1 MKNVRLKQPYIGKGM
16 GIKMNKDEVKR
27 TYLKVFINLGIMLAL
42 LLFFIFVAPRI
53 IIFFMPFVIG
63 WIIALIASP
72 LVGFF
77 EKKVKIKRKAGSAF
91 VIITVIALVIL
102 AGYFLGVKLTE
113 QVMEF
118 VGELPEMWEGTQE
131 EFVQIGERLEAASKY
146 LPDEVEDTIIKI
158 TSNVGE
164 YLGELFSRLGSPT
177 LEALSRF
184 TMNLPSI
191 LIGIIMTLL
200 SAYFFVADKDYV
212 TNLLHKV
219 MTQSMIEQVDMVKRG
234 LVRAVGGYF
243 KAQLKIEFWMYL
255 LLVIGFTIL
264 RVKYA
269 FLIAIG
275 VAFLDLLPFFGT
287 GTVLIP
293 WAVIKFLNGE
303 YTMVIGLLIIWG
315 VGQLARQLIQP
326 RIVGDSV
333 GLEPIPTLF
342 LLFIGYKMAGVVGMI
357 IAVPIGIIILTMY
370 EEGVFDTTIDSM
382 KVLYASVSNF
392 RHLNEEDMKAVEIY
406 KERKREKKETQED
419 ESNSL

>member
-1 MKNVRLKQPYIGKGM
+1 MDKNENR
-16 GIKMNKDEVKR
+16 R
-27 TYLKVFINLGIMLAL
+27 TYLKVFINLGIMLVL

-53 IIFFMPFVIG
+53 IIYFMPFVVG
-63 WIIALIASP
+63 WSIAMIASP

-91 VIITVIALVIL
+91 VIIIVIGLVIF
-102 AGYFLGVKLTE
+102 AGYFVSAKLME
-113 QVMEF
+113 QVIEF
-118 VGELPEMWEGTQE
+118 AGELPDMWEGTQQ
-131 EFVQIGERLEAASKY
+131 EFAQIGEKLEAASKY
-146 LPDEVEDTIIKI
+146 LPDEIEVAIVKI

-164 YLGELFSRLGSPT
+164 YLGELFGRLGSPAIET
-177 LEALSRF
+177 LSRF

-191 LIGIIMTLL
+191 LIGIIMCLL

-212 TNLLHKV
+212 ANLLHKV
-219 MTQSMIEQVDMVKRG
+219 MTQSMLDQVNMVKRG
-234 LVRAVGGYF
+234 LIRAVGGYF

-293 WAVIKFLNGE
+293 WAIVKFLNGE

-342 LLFIGYKMAGVVGMI
+342 LLFIGYKSAGVVGMI
-357 IAVPIGIIILTMY
+357 IAVPIGIIVLTMY

-392 RHLNEEDMKAVEIY
+392 RHLNDEDMKAVQIY
-406 KERKREKKETQED
+406 RDRKRLKGKNKEALED

>member
-1 MKNVRLKQPYIGKGM
+1 MDKNENR
-16 GIKMNKDEVKR
+16 R
-27 TYLKVFINLGIMLAL
+27 TYLKVFINLGIMLVL

-53 IIFFMPFVIG
+53 IIYFMPFVVG
-63 WIIALIASP
+63 WSIAMIASP

-91 VIITVIALVIL
+91 VIIIVIGLVIF
-102 AGYFLGVKLTE
+102 AGYFVSAKLME
-113 QVMEF
+113 QVIEF
-118 VGELPEMWEGTQE
+118 AGELPDMWEGTQQ
-131 EFVQIGERLEAASKY
+131 EFAQIGEKLEAASKY
-146 LPDEVEDTIIKI
+146 LPDEIEVAIVKI

-164 YLGELFSRLGSPT
+164 YLGELFGRLGSPAIET
-177 LEALSRF
+177 LSRF

-191 LIGIIMTLL
+191 LIGIIMCLL

-212 TNLLHKV
+212 ANLLHKV
-219 MTQSMIEQVDMVKRG
+219 MTQSMLDQVNMVKRG
-234 LVRAVGGYF
+234 LIRAVGGYF

-293 WAVIKFLNGE
+293 WAIVKFLNGE

-342 LLFIGYKMAGVVGMI
+342 LLFIGYKSAGVVGMI
-357 IAVPIGIIILTMY
+357 IAVPIGIIVLTMY
-370 EEGVFDTTIDSM
+370 EEGIFDTTIDSM

-392 RHLNEEDMKAVEIY
+392 RHLNDEDMKAVQIY
-406 KERKREKKETQED
+406 RDRKRLKGKNKEALED